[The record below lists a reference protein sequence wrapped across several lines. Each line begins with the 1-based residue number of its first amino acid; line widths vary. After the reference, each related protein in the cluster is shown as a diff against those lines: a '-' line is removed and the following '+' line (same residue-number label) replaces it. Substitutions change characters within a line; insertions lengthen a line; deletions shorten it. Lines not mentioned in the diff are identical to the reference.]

1 MKTISTNSFS
11 IKRAKELFLPEEVI
25 NIGDDFFMAQRT
37 NQANYDLL
45 RYPCRID
52 GYVAI
57 YCRTGHF
64 KVSINL
70 KDYEICDGM
79 LLVNL
84 PQNII
89 QLETSSQEA
98 APEVVIFAV
107 SEQFLSQFRN
117 DLTKMLNETLLIL
130 DNPCILLQ
138 HDEIGIVQQHVQI
151 VNAVIRSDFAYT
163 DECIS
168 HLISSVFFLFGSF
181 LNKRLERQQQED
193 QPVSTRHKIVFKN
206 FIALVAKHHNKERG
220 VGFYA
225 DKHCI
230 TPKYLSKIVKDTS
243 GQSAPQWIDQYVILE
258 AKQML
263 KHSTICIKEISD
275 NLNFPDP
282 SFFFKYFKKHT
293 GMTPSQYRNS

>member
-225 DKHCI
+225 DKLCI

-258 AKQML
+258 AKQLL
-263 KHSTICIKEISD
+263 KHSDRCIKEISD
-275 NLNFPDP
+275 ELNFPDP

-293 GMTPSQYRNS
+293 GLTPNQYRNS